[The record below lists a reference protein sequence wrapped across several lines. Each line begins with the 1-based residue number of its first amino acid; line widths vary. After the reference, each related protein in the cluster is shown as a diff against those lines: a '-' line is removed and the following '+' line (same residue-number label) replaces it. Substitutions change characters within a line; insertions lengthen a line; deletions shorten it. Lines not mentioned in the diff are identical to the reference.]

1 LTLTT
6 PKQRYKLILIT
17 FLSQL
22 AAALVIAAIVFLA
35 FDALASK
42 SAFYGALCVV
52 LPHCVFT
59 WYVFRFRGTDQLQL
73 QLILKSIYRGE
84 TLKFLLMA
92 LLVIAVL
99 KHAVIV
105 DWLFFSGLVFALI
118 LQVFIPILINYDNWD

>member
-1 LTLTT
+1 MISATS
-6 PKQRYKLILIT
+6 KQRYRLILIT

-22 AAALVIAAIVFLA
+22 AASMIVAAMVFLA
-35 FDALASK
+35 FDALAAK

-52 LPHCVFT
+52 LPHSVFT
-59 WYVFRFRGTDQLQL
+59 WYVFRFRGTDQL

-92 LLVIAVL
+92 LLVMAVL

-105 DWLFFSGLVFALI
+105 DWLFFAGLVSALI

>member
-1 LTLTT
+1 MTLTT
-6 PKQRYKLILIT
+6 KKQRYRLILIT

-22 AAALVIAAIVFLA
+22 AASSAIAAMVFWA
-35 FDALASK
+35 FDALAAK

-52 LPHCVFT
+52 LPHCMFT

-73 QLILKSIYRGE
+73 ILKSVYRGE
-84 TLKFLLMA
+84 TFKFLLMA

-105 DWLFFSGLVFALI
+105 DWLFFAGLVSALI
-118 LQVFIPILINYDNWD
+118 LQMFIPILINYDNWD

>member
-1 LTLTT
+1 LISATS
-6 PKQRYKLILIT
+6 KQRYRLILIT

-22 AAALVIAAIVFLA
+22 AASSVLAAMVFWA
-35 FDALASK
+35 FDALAAK

-73 QLILKSIYRGE
+73 ILKSIYRGE

-99 KHAVIV
+99 KHTVIV
-105 DWLFFSGLVFALI
+105 DWLFFAGLVSALI
-118 LQVFIPILINYDNWD
+118 LQMFIPILINYDNWD

>member
-1 LTLTT
+1 MISATS
-6 PKQRYKLILIT
+6 KQRYRLILLT

-22 AAALVIAAIVFLA
+22 AASSGIAALVFWA
-35 FDALASK
+35 FDALAAK

-73 QLILKSIYRGE
+73 ILKSIYRGE
-84 TLKFLLMA
+84 TFKFLLMA
-92 LLVIAVL
+92 LLVMAVL

-105 DWLFFSGLVFALI
+105 DWLFFIGLVSALI
-118 LQVFIPILINYDNWD
+118 LQVFLPILINYDNWD

>member
-1 LTLTT
+1 MTLTT
-6 PKQRYKLILIT
+6 TKQRFRLIFKT
-17 FLSQL
+17 FIWQIVAAFLL
-22 AAALVIAAIVFLA
+22 AAGVYTA
-35 FDALASK
+35 FDALGAK
-42 SAFYGALCVV
+42 SALYGALCVV

-59 WYVFRFRGTDQLQL
+59 WYVFRFRGTDQL

-105 DWLFFSGLVFALI
+105 DWLFFAGLVSALI
-118 LQVFIPILINYDNWD
+118 SQVFIPILINYDNWD